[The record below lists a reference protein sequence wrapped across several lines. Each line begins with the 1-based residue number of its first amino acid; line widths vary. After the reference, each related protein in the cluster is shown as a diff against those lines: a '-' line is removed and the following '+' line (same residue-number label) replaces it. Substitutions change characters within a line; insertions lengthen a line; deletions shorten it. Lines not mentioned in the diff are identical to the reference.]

1 MELVSFSVSN
11 FRSVTSAYKLPI
23 RRPTVLI
30 GPNNEGKSN
39 IQRALVSSLQFLG
52 SLGGVRLSNGRIAS
66 VIRPKEIYDWPR
78 DFPVSLQEKTPDA
91 ETVFDLEFR
100 LSAAEV
106 EEFREEVKSSLNG
119 TLPIQLRFGPG
130 VSKLIVTKPG
140 KGGPA
145 LTKKAQAVARF
156 VARHI
161 HIAYI
166 PAVRTASAAIQI
178 VNDLVDRELAL
189 VEAQP
194 EYKAAMKALADLQRP
209 VLASIG
215 ESIKLTL
222 QEFLPNVKNVVV
234 EISEDARYR
243 ALRRSSE
250 IVIDDGTATPLDKK
264 GDGVQSLAALS
275 LMKYASHSSSSSR
288 QLVLAIEE
296 PESHLHPRAIH
307 QLRGVLDELS
317 TQHQVILTTHCPLFV
332 DRTNLKSNIVVNK
345 KRASPA
351 KNVAELRDILGVRAS
366 DNLRNAEVA
375 LVVEGED
382 DRLALMALLPHAS
395 KRIGTALN
403 TGFIAID
410 TLGGGTNLSYKLSQ
424 LRETLCTCHVLLD
437 NDKAG
442 LQSYEKAKADGLIL
456 PADVTHVICVG
467 LDESEFEDML
477 DEPLYADFL
486 KNKYGASLA
495 SPKFKGKRKWSDRLK
510 AAFEHQG
517 KVWSS
522 KVEMNIKADIADLI
536 GANPAK
542 ALNASKRGAFD
553 GLVSALEEKLT
564 QHDKSTSASHI

>member
-23 RRPTVLI
+23 RRPTVLV

-39 IQRALVSSLQFLG
+39 ILRALVSSLQFLG
-52 SLGGVRLSNGRIAS
+52 SLGGVRLISNGRISS
-66 VIRPKEIYDWPR
+66 VVRPKEIYEWSR
-78 DFPVSLQEKTPDA
+78 DFPVSLQAKSPDS

-100 LSAAEV
+100 LSPEEV
-106 EEFREEVKSSLNG
+106 DEFRVEVKSSLNG
-119 TLPIQLRFGPG
+119 TLPIQLRFGP
-130 VSKLIVTKPG
+130 SDSRLIVTKPG

-145 LTKKAQAVARF
+145 LTIKSQAVARF

-194 EYKAAMKALADLQRP
+194 EYKAAMQAVADLQRP
-209 VLASIG
+209 VLARIG
-215 ESIKLTL
+215 ASIKLTL
-222 QEFLPNVKNVVV
+222 QEFLPNVKNVSV

-275 LMKYASHSSSSSR
+275 LMKYASHSGSSAR
-288 QLVLAIEE
+288 QIVLAIEE

-307 QLRGVLDELS
+307 QLRAVLDELS

-332 DRTNLKSNIVVNK
+332 DRTNLKSNIIVNK
-345 KRASPA
+345 KRANPA
-351 KNVAELRDILGVRAS
+351 KNVAELREILGVRAS
-366 DNLRNAEVA
+366 DNLRNAEIA
-375 LVVEGED
+375 LIVEGED
-382 DRLALMALLPHAS
+382 DRNALLALLPTAS
-395 KRIGTALN
+395 KRIGNAID

-410 TLGGGTNLSYKLSQ
+410 TLGGGANLSYKLSQ

-437 NDKAG
+437 HDKAG
-442 LQSYEKAKADGLIL
+442 LHAYEKAKNDGLIV
-456 PADVTHVICVG
+456 PADVTHVICAG

-477 DEPLYADFL
+477 DESLYADFL
-486 KNKYGASLA
+486 NNRYGASLA

-517 KVWSS
+517 KVWTA
-522 KVEMNIKADIADLI
+522 KVEMKIKAEISDLI
-536 GANPAK
+536 VASPTK
-542 ALNASKRGAFD
+542 ALNAHKRGAFD
-553 GLVSALEEKLT
+553 GLTLALEAKLG
-564 QHDKSTSASHI
+564 QLDKAKGDQ

>member
-39 IQRALVSSLQFLG
+39 ILRALVSSLQFLG

-307 QLRGVLDELS
+307 QLCGVLDELS

-351 KNVAELRDILGVRAS
+351 KNVAELGDILGVRAS

-542 ALNASKRGAFD
+542 ALNANKRGAFD

>member
-39 IQRALVSSLQFLG
+39 ILRALVSSLQFLG
-52 SLGGVRLSNGRIAS
+52 SLGNVRLSNGRIAS
-66 VIRPKEIYDWPR
+66 VVRQKEIYEWTR
-78 DFPVSLQEKTPDA
+78 DFPVSLQTKSPDA

-100 LSAAEV
+100 LSPLEV
-106 EEFREEVKSSLNG
+106 EEFKVEVKSSLNG
-119 TLPIQLRFGPG
+119 TLPLQLRFGP
-130 VSKLIVTKPG
+130 VSSKLVVTKPG

-145 LTKKAQAVARF
+145 LTKKAQPIARF

-189 VEAQP
+189 VEARP
-194 EYKAAMKALADLQRP
+194 EYKAAMQAVADLQRP

-215 ESIKLTL
+215 ASIKHTL
-222 QEFLPNVKNVVV
+222 QEFLPNVKNVAV

-275 LMKYASHSSSSSR
+275 LMKYASHSGSSER

-307 QLRGVLDELS
+307 QLRVVLDELS

-332 DRTNLKSNIVVNK
+332 DRTNLKSNIIVNK

-351 KNVAELRDILGVRAS
+351 KNVAELREILGVRAS

-382 DRLALMALLPHAS
+382 DRLALLALLPVAS
-395 KRIGTALN
+395 KRIATAIT

-437 NDKAG
+437 HDKAG
-442 LQSYEKAKADGLIL
+442 LQSYEKAKVDGLIV
-456 PADVTHVICVG
+456 PADVTHVICAG

-477 DEPLYADFL
+477 DESLYADFL

-495 SPKFKGKRKWSDRLK
+495 SPKFKGKRKWSDRLR

-517 KVWSS
+517 KVWSA
-522 KVEMNIKADIADLI
+522 KVEMQIKKEIAELI
-536 GANPAK
+536 ESNPTK
-542 ALNASKRGAFD
+542 ALNIHKKSSFD
-553 GLVSALEEKLT
+553 GLVAALEAKLG
-564 QHDKSTSASHI
+564 QLDGVKSTP